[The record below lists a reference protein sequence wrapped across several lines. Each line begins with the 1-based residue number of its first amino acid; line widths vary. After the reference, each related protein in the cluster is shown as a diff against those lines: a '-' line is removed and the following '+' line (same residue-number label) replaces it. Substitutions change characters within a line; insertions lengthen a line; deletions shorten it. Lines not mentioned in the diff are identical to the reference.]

1 MAERIRLRPY
11 IVVTSMIT
19 MLHSISAHWVW
30 SHDGFLHQM
39 GTVDAAGCSVVG
51 KSIVSH
57 KNREYP
63 PSPHHYH

>member
-57 KNREYP
+57 KK
-63 PSPHHYH
+63 